1 MTAHRGPAWLYVRNP
16 RPEVLTRRVALGK
29 ALGWLCAH
37 PGCRQATITARA
49 WCWTHDVD
57 EVAVWRATQGDP
69 VPLYRHER
77 VEVLERLRRGHRRDS
92 VYWDSECAFRA
103 FRAATP
109 QHAGVI
115 VVGENAGS
123 KLSKAQ
129 SLGVRVVSE
138 PEFAAMLGLV

>member
-16 RPEVLTRRVALGK
+16 HPEALTRRVALGK

-37 PGCRQATITARA
+37 PGCRQATITHRA

-77 VEVLERLRRGHRRDS
+77 VAVLERLRREGLPSWEIARR
-92 VYWDSECAFRA
+92 
-103 FRAATP
+103 
-109 QHAGVI
+109 
-115 VVGENAGS
+115 
-123 KLSKAQ
+123 
-129 SLGVRVVSE
+129 LGVSTRTVDRWEARLATV
-138 PEFAAMLGLV
+138 A